1 MLADDA
7 VAENAETET
16 YDRTVA
22 AAEVLS
28 VQAPPAMTFLQ
39 ARHSQMPTA
48 LRLTESLPQKV
59 QVYLE
64 CCEISIFLIWR
75 RSEAP

>member
-1 MLADDA
+1 ML
-7 VAENAETET
+7 
-16 YDRTVA
+16 R
-22 AAEVLS
+22 